1 MNAWH
6 LKQYKRRPRTK
17 TTAVG
22 GSWMPGDGM
31 GIGPGHPDYPYPL
44 HGQKHDHQLTQGD
57 ASFSAGSIMCAH
69 TSVSVSF
76 AASKPFSFR
85 RRGCIVVFP
94 HTHTHT
100 HVRVCVDGGA
110 LCVFTGECNLNCIKI
125 DWIHGAQLPGPLFP
139 PLTACQQTGHPVNGS
154 RDCPLPR
161 HHSFSSLLLRPS
173 SGWCLF
179 CAPLSGQLALKI
191 VYTQTSQHFTLRTH
205 DPNLRGLMTC
215 LTLTKIT
222 NFMS

>member
-1 MNAWH
+1 MRAHVCLRLFRRFYALLFSSAWVH
-6 LKQYKRRPRTK
+6 CGFP
-17 TTAVG
+17 
-22 GSWMPGDGM
+22 
-31 GIGPGHPDYPYPL
+31 
-44 HGQKHDHQLTQGD
+44 
-57 ASFSAGSIMCAH
+57 AH
-69 TSVSVSF
+69 T
-76 AASKPFSFR
+76 
-85 RRGCIVVFP
+85 

-139 PLTACQQTGHPVNGS
+139 PLTTCQQTGHPVNGS

-215 LTLTKIT
+215 LTLAYKSVCVVNAYILY
-222 NFMS
+222 